1 VGATAI
7 GFSVVMIAVQ
17 LNFARMPHGLFR
29 TLSSD
34 FTLLG
39 TFGATFLLAIGVSA
53 LSLVPDA
60 SWSALASIGAI
71 WASLLILIFFFY
83 GYKRALDLINP
94 VVQLRLIVANAQKDL
109 RQWARRSQR
118 MAPLLNVR
126 VRDEADRDGRPE
138 HDLSRMAFFRANPE
152 WTREARRA
160 VAHAV
165 SFALRYAEQG
175 DPEVSG
181 RALEAVIV
189 INASYVT
196 AKGKT
201 FFASNPVLDISEASD
216 GFINETLEH
225 LRRLVQVSTVRGDE
239 EAIRQT
245 LAAMATLVRTYM
257 TIDYA
262 ARYTG
267 TKEHAQLA
275 AGYLT
280 GAVERVLP
288 LNLPDVVM
296 EGIRLTGAS
305 ARLFL
310 TVGLP
315 NDITIRTSGSYA

>member
-1 VGATAI
+1 
-7 GFSVVMIAVQ
+7 MIAVQ